1 MSVPPASLSV
11 RAAEPGDA
19 EALAQLMCELGYE
32 TRTSEMQ
39 IRFEAI
45 AADSR
50 FATFV
55 AVCGGTVCGM
65 VGTFSHYSYE
75 HNSPSGRILA
85 LVVSEGMRGQGIAR
99 ALVTAAEN
107 DFARKNIRRIALNT
121 QFKREGAHQFYE
133 RVGYERNGFRFVKTL
148 ATAAD

>member
-1 MSVPPASLSV
+1 
-11 RAAEPGDA
+11 
-19 EALAQLMCELGYE
+19 
-32 TRTSEMQ
+32 
-39 IRFEAI
+39 
-45 AADSR
+45 
-50 FATFV
+50 
-55 AVCGGTVCGM
+55 
-65 VGTFSHYSYE
+65 
-75 HNSPSGRILA
+75 
-85 LVVSEGMRGQGIAR
+85 VSEGMRGQGIAR